1 MKLEIRPFTRDD
13 LPGIIALWNIVRP
26 NQQRTLDEAISD
38 MDTLEAQYQT
48 EFFVTELEGAIV
60 GVAEIYRH
68 PGMYHPH
75 KFFGSVFVHPEHQKK
90 GIGTALYQQA
100 LEFLTALEAISFRT
114 QIHELDE
121 HSIHFATTRGFRES
135 KRDFES
141 LLTVKDF
148 DFLRFA
154 GLELVDRVEF
164 HTAKELDSTAFR
176 QAFFD
181 TFTATR
187 NDVPRSQAASP
198 ISFEFFA
205 EQVLGDE
212 YFLWEG
218 TYIALDPK
226 TDQILGFSGVYQG
239 AREGWMDQWLT
250 SVRREAR
257 GRGIALALKLRVIK
271 YALEHGY
278 TTIRTDNDTR
288 NTPMLAINDKL
299 GFVRQP
305 ALISV
310 VKFYRDDGDV
320 VQ

>member
-1 MKLEIRPFTRDD
+1 MLEIRPFNRDD
-13 LPGIIALWNIVRP
+13 LSGIVDLWNIVRP

-38 MDTLEAQYQT
+38 MDTLEPEYQT
-48 EFFVTELEGAIV
+48 AFFVTELEGQIV

-75 KFFGSVFVHPEHQKK
+75 KFFGNIFVHPEHQKK

-100 LEFLTALEAISFRT
+100 LEFLTALEAICFRT
-114 QIHELDE
+114 QVAESDV
-121 HSIHFATTRGFRES
+121 HSLQFATTRGFTES

-141 LLTVKDF
+141 LLDVKSF
-148 DFLRFA
+148 DFSRFA
-154 GLELVDRVEF
+154 GLENVEGVEF
-164 HTAKELDSTAFR
+164 HTAKELDSTVFR

-181 TFTATR
+181 CFTATR
-187 NDVPRSQAASP
+187 ADVPRSQAASA
-198 ISFEFFA
+198 ISLEFFQ

-218 TYIALDPK
+218 TQIALDPK
-226 TDQILGFSGVYQG
+226 TDTILGFSGVYQG

-250 SVRREAR
+250 ATRREAR

-271 YALEHGY
+271 YALEQGY
-278 TTIRTDNDTR
+278 ATIRTDNDTR
-288 NTPMLAINDKL
+288 NAPMLAINDKL

-310 VKFYRDDGDV
+310 VKFYRDDEDV

>member
-1 MKLEIRPFTRDD
+1 MKLEIRPFTRND
-13 LPGIIALWNIVRP
+13 LPDIIELWNVVRP

-38 MDTLEAQYQT
+38 MDTLEPQFQT
-48 EFFVTELEGAIV
+48 AFFVTELEHQIV

-75 KFFGSVFVHPEHQKK
+75 KFFGNIFVHPDHWSK
-90 GIGTALYQQA
+90 GIGTALYQQS

-114 QIHELDE
+114 QVAESDA
-121 HSIHFATTRGFRES
+121 HSLQFATTRGFTES

-141 LLTVKDF
+141 LLTVNSF
-148 DFLRFA
+148 DFSSFA
-154 GLELVDRVEF
+154 GLETVEGLEF
-164 HTAKELDSTAFR
+164 HTAKELDSTVFR

-181 TFTATR
+181 CFTATR

-198 ISFEFFA
+198 LSFDFFQ

-218 TYIALDPK
+218 TQIALDPT
-226 TDQILGFSGVYQG
+226 TDTILGFSGVYQG
-239 AREGWMDQWLT
+239 AMDGWMDQWLT
-250 SVRREAR
+250 ATRREAR
-257 GRGIALALKLRVIK
+257 GRGIALALKLRVVK
-271 YALEHGY
+271 YALEQGY

-288 NTPMLAINDKL
+288 NAPMLAINDKL

-310 VKFYRDDGDV
+310 VEFYRDDV
-320 VQ
+320 

>member
-1 MKLEIRPFTRDD
+1 MKLEIRSFSRAD

-38 MDTLEAQYQT
+38 LDTLEPQYQT
-48 EFFVTELEGAIV
+48 AFFVSEFENQIV
-60 GVAEIYRH
+60 GVSEIYRH

-75 KFFGSVFVHPEHQKK
+75 KFFGNVFVHPDKRNQ

-100 LEFLTALEAISFRT
+100 LEFLTALEAICFRT
-114 QIHELDE
+114 QIAESDT
-121 HSIHFATTRGFRES
+121 HSIHFATTRGFTES

-141 LLTVKDF
+141 LLTVKNF
-148 DFLRFA
+148 DFSRFA
-154 GLELVDRVEF
+154 KLENVEGVEF

-198 ISFEFFA
+198 ISFEFFQ

-212 YFLWEG
+212 YFLWDG

-250 SVRREAR
+250 ATRREAR
-257 GRGIALALKLRVIK
+257 GRGIALALKLRVTK

-299 GFVRQP
+299 GFMRQP

>member
-1 MKLEIRPFTRDD
+1 MKLEIRPFKRDD
-13 LPGIIALWNIVRP
+13 LSGIIDLWNIVRP
-26 NQQRTLDEAISD
+26 NQQRTLDEVISD
-38 MDTLEAQYQT
+38 MDTLEPQYQT

-75 KFFGSVFVHPEHQKK
+75 KFFGNIFVHPEHQKK

-100 LEFLTALEAISFRT
+100 FEFLTALEAICFRT
-114 QIHELDE
+114 QVAESDA
-121 HSIHFATTRGFRES
+121 HSLQFASARGFRES

-141 LLTVKDF
+141 LLEVKNF
-148 DFLRFA
+148 DFSRFE
-154 GLELVDRVEF
+154 GFENVEGVEF

-181 TFTATR
+181 CFATTR

-198 ISFEFFA
+198 LSFEFFQ

-212 YFLWEG
+212 YFLWDG
-218 TYIALDPK
+218 TSIALDPK
-226 TDQILGFSGVYQG
+226 TDQILGFSGVYKG
-239 AREGWMDQWLT
+239 AREAWLDQWLT
-250 SVRREAR
+250 ATRREAR
-257 GRGIALALKLRVIK
+257 GRGIALALKLRVAK
-271 YALEHGY
+271 YALEQGY

-288 NTPMLAINDKL
+288 NAPMLAINDKL
-299 GFVRQP
+299 GFARQP

-310 VKFYRDDGDV
+310 VKFYRDDDI

>member
-1 MKLEIRPFTRDD
+1 MIEIRPFNRDD
-13 LPGIIALWNIVRP
+13 LSGIIDLWNIVRP

-38 MDTLEAQYQT
+38 MDTLEPEFQT
-48 EFFVTELEGAIV
+48 SFFVTELEEQII
-60 GVAEIYRH
+60 GVSEIYRH

-75 KFFGSVFVHPEHQKK
+75 KFFGNVFVHPEHQKK
-90 GIGTALYQQA
+90 GIGTALYQQTIQ
-100 LEFLTALEAISFRT
+100 FLTALEAICFRT
-114 QIHELDE
+114 QINESDE
-121 HSIHFATTRGFRES
+121 RGIRFATTRGFTED

-141 LLTVKDF
+141 LLEVKDF
-148 DFLRFA
+148 DFSRFA
-154 GLELVDRVEF
+154 GLEVVEGVEF

-181 TFTATR
+181 AFATTR

-198 ISFEFFA
+198 LSFDFFQK
-205 EQVLGDE
+205 QVLGDE
-212 YFLWEG
+212 HFLWEG

-226 TDQILGFSGVYQG
+226 TDQVLGFSGVYRS
-239 AREGWMDQWLT
+239 ARDGWLDQWLT
-250 SVRREAR
+250 ATRRETR
-257 GRGIALALKLRVIK
+257 GRGIALALKLRVTK

-278 TTIRTDNDTR
+278 TTVHTENDTR
-288 NTPMLAINDKL
+288 NAPMLAINDKL

-310 VKFYRDDGDV
+310 VKFYRDEDE